1 MTGITRR
8 RLLISAAAG
17 GAALALPLRL
27 TGRAATARAA
37 GPFSQPLRLPRV
49 LDGDDLTIRMVE
61 ADVPILDGPPT
72 RMWTYD
78 GTFPGPTIR
87 RPSGRPTRVTFL
99 HELPT
104 QAGHLTVHRHGGH
117 NRSSEDGQP
126 GGHTADNP
134 EAICDLT
141 PRTEQKERFG
151 TDLLIPPGGRRT
163 YLYDMVEEGRPE
175 RAAFE
180 WYHDHR
186 CDVTG
191 RNLWNGLAGMFIV
204 DDAFEAGLPLPK
216 GEFDVPLMI
225 VDRSFLAD
233 NQLADPFFKGGQ
245 GGPLGNAT
253 PQAGLPPND
262 EIVGERTLVNGVA
275 QPYFEVAARRYRL
288 RVLNAANFTCYN
300 LALSNGED
308 MVQFGTESGL
318 LPVPLRRKQILL
330 GSAER
335 AEVVV
340 DFTGKLGQTIV
351 LRSESVGDSR
361 AGSGA
366 NAPPAADLMQFRVTR
381 PAVDDSSVPA
391 KLRPLPDWAGELSA
405 APDRLWVFELDYD
418 EERVQPA
425 WGINGLTWNPDRV
438 DAYPR
443 LGDTETWQLTNASTI
458 THLVHLHSAD
468 WVTLSRNGEP
478 PPPWERGLKETWRLD
493 PGESVVVGTKFADHP
508 GRFVIHCHMLE
519 HEDHGMMTNFELL
532 GEGVPVPADDAAT
545 GSSDTNSRTGS
556 APRKK
561 APTLG
566 LPSAKACRDG
576 RIAFR
581 LRPPGGIARV
591 RRATVYV
598 DGRRVR
604 RLRSRRALRRV
615 LRLRLGA
622 GRSRVTVV
630 VLMRD
635 GRRYAATRQY
645 TCARRRRRSRRT
657 V

>member
-1 MTGITRR
+1 MRR
-8 RLLISAAAG
+8 REFVAGAAAAG
-17 GAALALPLRL
+17 VALAVPWRFA
-27 TGRAATARAA
+27 GRAPAA
-37 GPFSQPLRLPRV
+37 GPFMQPLRIPQV
-49 LDGDDLTIRMVE
+49 LTGDDLTIRMFE
-61 ADVPILDGPPT
+61 ADVPVLPGQPT

-87 RPSGRPTRVTFL
+87 RPGGRPTRITFV
-99 HELPT
+99 HELPE

-117 NRSSEDGQP
+117 NRASEDGQP

-141 PRTEQKERFG
+141 PQTEQKERYG

-163 YLYDMVEEGRPE
+163 YLYDMVEEAGPE

-204 DDAFEAGLPLPK
+204 DDDVDLGLPLPK
-216 GEFDVPLMI
+216 GEHDVPLMI

-233 NQLADPFFKGGQ
+233 NQLANPFFRPQ
-245 GGPLGNAT
+245 GGPLGSAT
-253 PQAGLPPND
+253 PQGGLPPND
-262 EIVGERTLVNGVA
+262 EVVGERILVNGGV

-288 RVLNAANFTCYN
+288 RVLNAANFTSYN
-300 LALSNGED
+300 IALSTGED
-308 MVQFGTESGL
+308 LVQIGTESGL
-318 LPVPLRRKQILL
+318 LPAPIRRRQILL
-330 GSAER
+330 GPAER
-335 AEVVV
+335 AEIVV
-340 DFTGKLGQTIV
+340 DFAGKLGQQLV
-351 LRSESVGDSR
+351 LRSESLPDER
-361 AGSGA
+361 GA
-366 NAPPAADLMQFRVTR
+366 NAPPAADLMQFRVVR
-381 PAVDDSSVPA
+381 PALDDSSVPGQ
-391 KLRPLPDWAGELSA
+391 LRPLPGWAKDLAA
-405 APDRLWVFELDYD
+405 APDRVWVFELDYD
-418 EERVQPA
+418 RNRLQPA
-425 WGINGLTWNPDRV
+425 WGINGQTWNPDRV

-443 LGDTETWQLTNASTI
+443 LGTTESWQLTNASNV
-458 THLVHLHSAD
+458 THVIHLHSGD

-478 PPPWERGLKETWRLD
+478 PPAWEQGLKETWRLD
-493 PGESVVVGTKFADHP
+493 PGETVVVGTKFADHP

-532 GEGVPVPADDAAT
+532 GEGVPIPADDGS
-545 GSSDTNSRTGS
+545 GSSDDNARPGAGGAT
-556 APRKK
+556 PRR
-561 APTLG
+561 PLTLG
-566 LPSAKACRDG
+566 LPSPRSCRSG

-581 LRPPGGIARV
+581 LRPPGGVRNV

-604 RLRSRRALRRV
+604 LLRARRALSR
-615 LRLRLGA
+615 LIRLRLGA

-630 VLMRD
+630 VVTRD

-645 TCARRRRRSRRT
+645 RCSRPRRRRRPTTRS
-657 V
+657 